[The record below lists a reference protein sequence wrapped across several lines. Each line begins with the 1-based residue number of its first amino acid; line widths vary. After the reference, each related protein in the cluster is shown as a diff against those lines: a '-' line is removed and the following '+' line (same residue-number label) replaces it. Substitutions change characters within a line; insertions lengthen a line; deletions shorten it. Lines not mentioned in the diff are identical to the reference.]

1 MSEEVADNAAVV
13 PKSRPLTKA
22 EKVQVAGMKYAE
34 KKTTLFFTDSNI
46 ASNLDDFATF
56 NRDQLKLG
64 KVLGKGRFGTVYE
77 VMDITLAPKQAS
89 DDTWLIEERQFIHDH
104 VRREEGSGFH
114 SGDARYAIKIL
125 SPEVMKDSGLFI
137 QGIYDMA
144 VEARVLSDIEHT
156 NIVKCRAIAP
166 VSPLQGA
173 EFYLMMDRLY
183 DTLHKRMS
191 KWGKKQKRRGSLL
204 GRTFLDKGGKKEEET
219 HLKKMTCAY
228 DLASAMGY
236 LHNRRIIYRD
246 LKPENIGFDIRD
258 DIKLF
263 DFGLATEMKESRLA
277 DPSDEYC
284 DVYKLTGMTGSPRY
298 MSNEVANEEPYN
310 EKCDVYSFGIL
321 FWEMLSTKVSFQ
333 NYEMMSLRSNVWN
346 GAYERPPID
355 EKHWSETIV
364 KLLQIMWDPDM
375 TKRPTFE
382 KIEEKLRHE
391 IVDLRGGD
399 DAGLD
404 HEKRRSTF
412 VFDKDELLKQAAAAG
427 INLDD
432 DSEDDPD
439 LNNDHSAP
447 DAGAAKSERRSS
459 GFGFGKK

>member
-1 MSEEVADNAAVV
+1 MML
-13 PKSRPLTKA
+13 LTK
-22 EKVQVAGMKYAE
+22 KYPNTAIFRFFFFH
-34 KKTTLFFTDSNI
+34 TTT
-46 ASNLDDFATF
+46 T
-56 NRDQLKLG
+56 
-64 KVLGKGRFGTVYE
+64 
-77 VMDITLAPKQAS
+77 
-89 DDTWLIEERQFIHDH
+89 
-104 VRREEGSGFH
+104 
-114 SGDARYAIKIL
+114 
-125 SPEVMKDSGLFI
+125 
-137 QGIYDMA
+137 
-144 VEARVLSDIEHT
+144 
-156 NIVKCRAIAP
+156 
-166 VSPLQGA
+166 
-173 EFYLMMDRLY
+173 
-183 DTLHKRMS
+183 
-191 KWGKKQKRRGSLL
+191 
-204 GRTFLDKGGKKEEET
+204 
-219 HLKKMTCAY
+219 
-228 DLASAMGY
+228 
-236 LHNRRIIYRD
+236 
-246 LKPENIGFDIRD
+246 
-258 DIKLF
+258 
-263 DFGLATEMKESRLA
+263 
-277 DPSDEYC
+277 
-284 DVYKLTGMTGSPRY
+284 
-298 MSNEVANEEPYN
+298 EVANEEPYN

>member
-1 MSEEVADNAAVV
+1 MSEEVADNAAAVV

-22 EKVQVAGMKYAE
+22 EKVQAAGMKYAE
-34 KKTTLFFTDSNI
+34 KKTTLFFTDSTI

-77 VMDITLAPKQAS
+77 VMDIALAPKQPS

-166 VSPLQGA
+166 VSPLQGD

-298 MSNEVANEEPYN
+298 MSNGTFINWASV
-310 EKCDVYSFGIL
+310 SIFR
-321 FWEMLSTKVSFQ
+321 FLSITT
-333 NYEMMSLRSNVWN
+333 
-346 GAYERPPID
+346 A
-355 EKHWSETIV
+355 T
-364 KLLQIMWDPDM
+364 
-375 TKRPTFE
+375 
-382 KIEEKLRHE
+382 
-391 IVDLRGGD
+391 
-399 DAGLD
+399 
-404 HEKRRSTF
+404 
-412 VFDKDELLKQAAAAG
+412 
-427 INLDD
+427 
-432 DSEDDPD
+432 
-439 LNNDHSAP
+439 
-447 DAGAAKSERRSS
+447 
-459 GFGFGKK
+459 